1 MSIYKLAKSCNND
14 KSDKSK
20 KSHTLRN
27 SLLAGTTTLAAAPGI
42 YTAGKSLRNPAG
54 FFGMLASA
62 DPAGFTNS
70 VLDNAV
76 KQGLPKTLKSVRKI
90 VTPTVGSKLQMA
102 AAGFL
107 EPYVILGAST
117 VKPEAR
123 RVLRSLFKSWM
134 PR

>member
-54 FFGMLASA
+54 FFGIATGI
-62 DPAGFTNS
+62 DPAEFTNA
-70 VLDNAV
+70 VLDDAV
-76 KQGLPKTLKSVRKI
+76 RQGMPRTLKSVRKI
-90 VTPTVGSKLQMA
+90 VTPTAGSKLQIA
-102 AAGFL
+102 ASGFL
-107 EPYVILGAST
+107 APYLTLGASAT
-117 VKPEAR
+117 KPEVR
-123 RVLRSLFKSWM
+123 RALRSLFKSWM

>member
-42 YTAGKSLRNPAG
+42 YTAGNSLRNPAG
-54 FFGMLASA
+54 FFGIATGI
-62 DPAGFTNS
+62 DPAEFTNV
-70 VLDNAV
+70 VLDDAV

-90 VTPTVGSKLQMA
+90 VTPTAGSKLQIA
-102 AAGFL
+102 ASGFL
-107 EPYVILGAST
+107 APYSALGASAT
-117 VKPEAR
+117 KPEVR
-123 RVLRSLFKSWM
+123 RALRSLFKSWM

>member
-54 FFGMLASA
+54 FFGIATGI
-62 DPAGFTNS
+62 DPAEFTNV
-70 VLDNAV
+70 VLDDAV

-90 VTPTVGSKLQMA
+90 GTPTVGSKLQLA
-102 AAGFL
+102 ASGFL
-107 EPYVILGAST
+107 APYLTLGAST

-123 RVLRSLFKSWM
+123 RALRSLFKSWM

>member
-1 MSIYKLAKSCNND
+1 MSIYKLAKSCKSD

-27 SLLAGTTTLAAAPGI
+27 SLLAGTTTLAATPGI

-54 FFGMLASA
+54 LYGLATGL
-62 DPAGFTNS
+62 DPAEFTNA
-70 VLDNAV
+70 VLDDAV

-90 VTPTVGSKLQMA
+90 VTPTAGSKLPIA
-102 AAGFL
+102 VSGFL
-107 EPYVILGAST
+107 APYLALGASAI
-117 VKPEAR
+117 KPEAR
-123 RVLRSLFKSWM
+123 RALLSLFKSWM